1 MKMKTLS
8 RSCSPKAAIANAD
21 IATAMAKRAL
31 ALTLTAA
38 LLAPAAILAQES
50 DFLEEVL
57 VTASKRS
64 SGVSQHD
71 IGTAVSVLNMET
83 LEATGIVN
91 IDAIVPLVPGLNIES
106 FGPGDSEFII
116 RGINA
121 AGESTVG
128 VYFDESPI
136 TGRFVEDGGGKNAP
150 LKLVDIERIEV
161 LKGPQGT
168 LFGANSMGG
177 TIRIITNKP
186 NLQAFEGRADAELSF
201 TAHSADQSYSA
212 SGMLNMPLVED
223 TLGVR
228 LVAYSDSTAGFIDN
242 TQIGERD
249 VNDIQTSG
257 VRAQMLFQPS
267 DVFSLNASVTYQEL
281 ESGHNSRATPAGSFG
296 PGGGFYINEGPGN
309 PRTAAP
315 GGNFINTEF
324 SRTAWDEELLLA
336 SLTGEYDMD
345 NGVITATA
353 SYFDREIQRYQD
365 STPLNTTSLVGFF
378 TGLLGFD
385 TPPASVVEQPQ
396 DREVTSIELRYAS
409 KFDGPVQTVFG
420 GFYQTEDN
428 FFTNNVINV
437 NSDGRPVE
445 AFIPGAPSRVTGA
458 GEPGEINSIFGRFL
472 DGERERLAV
481 FGELSYSVSPTVEIT
496 GGLRWFRFDIKE
508 NQNNTGPDFLA
519 GGNALELDGDETTTT
534 YKLNVTWRPSD
545 DHTYYAEVATG
556 FRPGGTNVASGIAAI
571 AGGFVPP
578 IFESD
583 ELRNHEIG
591 AKLYLLDRRLN
602 LNLAGYWI
610 EWQDIQVQ
618 TITEG
623 GFNFIDNA
631 GEARV
636 LGLEAE
642 GSLYLSDPLTL
653 NFGFNYTDAQL
664 TQDQPFVVGGDGAS
678 FTGQDGDDIP
688 KTPKFTFNLGL
699 AYDFVLGGWDSQAR
713 LDYFHKDDSD
723 SDFSSRDALLGLS
736 NPNYHELPS
745 IDRLDLNISFRKDN
759 LTLGLFARNLTD
771 EDLIV
776 DVLSSDQDPFAYIM
790 AMPRTVGVR
799 MGVDF

>member
-1 MKMKTLS
+1 MMMKTTTKKSSTQALKN
-8 RSCSPKAAIANAD
+8 KALI
-21 IATAMAKRAL
+21 L
-31 ALTLTAA
+31 ALSAAMLTSAS
-38 LLAPAAILAQES
+38 IVAQES
-50 DFLEEVL
+50 NVLEEVL

-64 SGVSQHD
+64 SGISQHD
-71 IGTAVSVLNMET
+71 IGTAVSVLSMET
-83 LEATGIVN
+83 LAATGIVN

-106 FGPGDSEFII
+106 YGPGDSEFII

-186 NLQAFEGRADAELSF
+186 NLQTFEGRADAELSF
-201 TAHSADQSYSA
+201 AAHSGDQNYSA

-223 TLGVR
+223 TLGFR
-228 LVAYSDSTAGFIDN
+228 LVAYSDTTAGFIDN
-242 TQIGERD
+242 NQIGLKD
-249 VNDIQTSG
+249 VNDISTNG
-257 VRAQMLFQPS
+257 VRAQLQFEPS
-267 DVFSLNASVTYQEL
+267 EVFSLNAAVTYQEL
-281 ESGHNSRATPAGSFG
+281 ESGHNSRATPTGFFG
-296 PGGGFYINEGPGN
+296 PGGAYFINEGPEN

-315 GGNFINTEF
+315 GGDFINTEF
-324 SRTAWDEELLLA
+324 SRTGWDEELLLA
-336 SLTGEYDMD
+336 SLTGEYGMEK
-345 NGVITATA
+345 GVITATA
-353 SYFDREIQRYQD
+353 TYYDRKILRFQD
-365 STPLNTTSLVGFF
+365 STPLNSTTLSGYF
-378 TGLLGFD
+378 GLLGFD
-385 TPPASVVEQPQ
+385 IPPAGVVEQPQ
-396 DREVTSIELRYAS
+396 DREVTSFELRYAS
-409 KFDGPVQTVFG
+409 KFEGPIQTVFG
-420 GFYQTEDN
+420 GFFQHEENRFDG
-428 FFTNNVINV
+428 NVINV
-437 NSDGRPVE
+437 NSDGRQVE
-445 AFIPGAPSRVTGA
+445 AWVPAAPTRVTGA
-458 GEPGEINSIFGRFL
+458 GQPGEINSVFGRFL

-481 FGELSYSVSPTVEIT
+481 FGELSYDISPTVEVT
-496 GGLRWFRFDIKE
+496 GGLRWFRFDVKE
-508 NQNNTGPDFLA
+508 MQDNSGPDFLA
-519 GGNALELDGDETTTT
+519 GGNALFLDGDETTTT
-534 YKLNVTWRPSD
+534 YKLNATWRPND

-578 IFESD
+578 FFSSD

-591 AKLYLLDRRLN
+591 AKLYLLERRLN
-602 LNLAGYWI
+602 LNLASYWI
-610 EWQDIQVQ
+610 EWKDIQVQ

-631 GEARV
+631 GKARV

-642 GSLYLSDPLTL
+642 GSFYISKPLTL

-664 TQDQPFVVGGDGAS
+664 TEDQPFVIGGDGTS
-678 FTGQDGDDIP
+678 FTGRDGDDIP

-699 AYDFVLGGWDSQAR
+699 SYNFALGGWDSQAR
-713 LDYFHKDDSD
+713 LDYFHKDDSY
-723 SDFSSRDALLGLS
+723 SDFNATDALLGLP
-736 NPNYHELPS
+736 NPNYHELPT
-745 IDRLDLNISFRKDN
+745 IDRLDLNLSFRKDN

-776 DVLSSDQDPFAYIM
+776 DLVSSDQDPFAYIM
-790 AMPRTVGVR
+790 GTPRTIGVR
-799 MGVDF
+799 LGVDF